1 MPRSLAA
8 ALCVAAAV
16 AAEVP
21 PEPPRVRALRGDAS
35 MPGSAAWLQAT
46 APWTAWMRGRDL
58 FRREYRRRDGAGE
71 PADRVLLGDGRTP
84 ELRMGQATSCMLC
97 HNVPFGDPG
106 AGATILKDGP
116 SGRSTPHLFGAG
128 LLEALAASVSAHLLA
143 TVDRDGDGTV
153 GPAEAAGARARAP
166 TGDGREID
174 YGTFADVDG
183 DGRPDLD
190 EAVAWWPV
198 DPAGRRLPGTRID
211 AANAVGYRFAVRAYG
226 WGGDPPAAARA
237 SASLRA
243 FTVGAFAVHAGLQ
256 AADGDESADSGRARD
271 AAGLSCDDPD
281 GDGVAAELSAGDID
295 LIVHYVRN
303 QPPPAERTTMPGF
316 AAGRAHF
323 TAIGCADCHQ
333 PDWQPPVAVADPR
346 FATFSVRDG
355 DHGLRG
361 ALSVPGPTLGPI
373 RGLYSDLRSHDLGP
387 AFHQLRFDGSVATR
401 FRTPPLWG
409 VATSAPYG
417 HDGASLDL
425 DAVIRRHGG
434 DAMTAAAGYVAMS
447 NAQRG
452 ELLGFLSGLVLFP
465 VDGVPLDADGDG
477 AIATG
482 ERLAAPWLPLLPDL
496 GRDLPWQ
503 RDADGDGFPDLPYAH

>member
-1 MPRSLAA
+1 MRRPLMAA
-8 ALCVAAAV
+8 VCAAAAV
-16 AAEVP
+16 AAEIE
-21 PEPPRVRALRGDAS
+21 PEPPRVRTLRGDAS
-35 MPGSAAWLQAT
+35 QPGTAAWLQAQ
-46 APWTAWMRGRDL
+46 APWTAWMRGREL

-84 ELRMGQATSCMLC
+84 ELRMGLATSCMLC

-106 AGATILKDGP
+106 AGATIAKDGP

-128 LLEALAASVSAHLLA
+128 LLEALAASVTAHLLA
-143 TVDRDGDGTV
+143 SVDRDGDGTV
-153 GPAEAAGARARAP
+153 AAAEALGVRALAP

-174 YGTFADVDG
+174 YGAFADRDG

-190 EAVAWWPV
+190 EAIAWWPV
-198 DPAGRRLPGTRID
+198 DGTGRRVAGTRID
-211 AANAVGYRFAVRAYG
+211 GANVVGYRFIVRAYG

-237 SASLRA
+237 SGSLRA
-243 FTVGAFAVHAGLQ
+243 FTVGAFAAHAGLQ
-256 AADGDESADSGRARD
+256 AADGAESADAGRSLD

-303 QPPPAERTTMPGF
+303 QPAPAERTTAPGF
-316 AAGRAHF
+316 AAGRATF
-323 TAIGCADCHQ
+323 AAIGCADCHQ
-333 PDWQPPVAVADPR
+333 PDWRPPVAGPDPR
-346 FATFSVRDG
+346 FARFAVSDG
-355 DHGLRG
+355 EDGLRG
-361 ALSVPGPTLGPI
+361 AIRPPDTVLGPV

-387 AFHQLRFDGSVATR
+387 GFHQVRFDGSVATR

-434 DAMTAAAGYVAMS
+434 EAAAAAM
-447 NAQRG
+447 AYAALPAGRRG
-452 ELLGFLSGLVLFP
+452 EVLGFLGGLVLFP
-465 VDGVPLDADGDG
+465 VDGVPVDADGDG
-477 AIATG
+477 AIAAG

-503 RDADGDGFPDLPYAH
+503 RDADGDGFPDLPYAR